1 MVKKL
6 SAMQETRDRSL
17 NLEDLLEEK
26 MATHSNILTWRIPW
40 KEEPVGLESM
50 GSQRVRP
57 DLATEQQEIQSRTPI
72 LFNSLKAEGDEG
84 DAEEKHETSSLIHKV

>member
-1 MVKKL
+1 
-6 SAMQETRDRSL
+6 MQEMWVWSL
-17 NLEDLLEEK
+17 GWEDPLEKK

-50 GSQRVRP
+50 GSQRVRH